1 MTSRNEY
8 EMLFKLSAQLG
19 QDFNGTF
26 SSAQKTLAA
35 TQKEI
40 QSLNK
45 LQSDISSY
53 AKQQQSVDALINKQF
68 EYRQQLKAVQ
78 EEIAASGE
86 YNQALANK
94 EFVLTQRIEQTE
106 VSLKRKRETLASMD
120 NALSIAGV
128 DTEKLTDE
136 TQRLGAA
143 VEDLR
148 DKQEKAGEEAENLKD
163 MEKQAAEEAEN
174 FGNVG
179 TESAA
184 AVGEALAAAGIAAL
198 LKEIYELYGD
208 CVVGAA
214 AFGDEIGTV
223 AVQYGIASQ
232 DLQAYYYAAE
242 LVDVS
247 VETLTST
254 MARNVRAMSEAQSGT
269 ERYAQAY
276 EKLGVSVVNA
286 TDGSLRNS
294 EDVYW
299 DVIDALGNM
308 QNASERDA
316 LAMELLGRSAQQ
328 INTLIAAGSGVMDE
342 YSQMAEQAG
351 YIMDEKMLASVM
363 ALDDELQ
370 IQKNNMTA
378 LKNAVGAQFAPEI
391 TAALQVWN
399 DMLADITAF
408 GEENPAVIKSLVTLG
423 LELTTIVGV
432 YSGYV
437 AVKKTATTLKALNAA
452 LTAKETVATSA
463 HTAAAVGQTAATTS
477 ATAAQTGLNAAMS
490 ANPFGL
496 ALTAVSALTVGLIS
510 LSSVMSDT
518 TRTEDQLTAKSK
530 AEYAQLQKLETRYKD
545 VCETYGETSYEAQ
558 ALKWEVEELTEA
570 YEDGKQ
576 TVKQYAEE
584 SAAYLDE
591 LRTAREEYEA
601 AMRAIDMEYDSS
613 VSLIDK
619 LEQLSSA
626 SQSAVRNQ
634 ASIIPIVNALN
645 EKYQS
650 LGLTFDSISGKLNI
664 SVTDMKDI
672 AQAEADAQTAEET
685 WKRYVELV
693 SGTPATKLAMDNAKS
708 VYDASAAEYKAAAE
722 AFEEYKGSSYY
733 WAEIIGNSMS
743 NAVFDGQ
750 YNNVKTYADVLRSAM
765 WDAQQIAFSDKAIW
779 EEEKQAYEKAL
790 ADMASIEK
798 EFGFNDSMDTSSESA
813 QKLALAVEA
822 VSKEYM
828 SAEEAGKHYGVA
840 VTRINAQIQAR
851 SKTEAALASAI
862 KAVRDGFLT
871 ASEAAVLY
879 GVSVSSIE
887 THEKI
892 KTITDEITALSD
904 AYQEAYREAY
914 DSVSGQYRLWD
925 KAAEVIPTDVEII
938 NAALETQT
946 AYWHDY
952 NVDLQS
958 LRERSADIEGLSEV
972 IASFADGSKESV
984 NTVAGMAQMTDDE
997 LGKMVANWRALQEE
1011 QRSASE
1017 SLATMD
1023 SDYVAELELLQNE
1036 LKATINDLNLA
1047 EEAENAANETMDAY
1061 IEAIKASADEAA
1073 TIAQQLATQIGI
1085 SLNTANGVITVSG
1098 ASAEAGTVPV
1108 GDSPSLGR
1116 EIISGSASKSA
1127 VGTNPLVPRKELSY
1141 RIYHTGGLVGDIATL
1156 SESEEFAKLLKG
1168 EFVSSPAQMKHFMEV
1183 VLPQIAEYRSTV
1195 NALDPDRKAD
1205 QPFSPGTYIV
1215 NLSPQLA
1222 LPRGERESLEK
1233 EIRYYGTYHNGGLV
1247 GDVAKLSEREE
1258 FAKLVK
1264 EVLVYTP
1271 EQTKSLTEY
1280 IIPQIAEYKASI
1292 AAANPNNAA
1301 EAKSSYG
1308 AKYDVTISP
1317 QFTLQGVNS
1326 DNMEDKFLECGE
1338 MLVDMVIDK
1347 LEEIGIDAKRS
1358 AYA

>member
-1 MTSRNEY
+1 
-8 EMLFKLSAQLG
+8 MLFKLSAQLG

-53 AKQQQSVDALINKQF
+53 AKQQQSVESLVAKLSIYQ
-68 EYRQQLKAVQ
+68 QQLQNVRQ
-78 EEIAASGE
+78 EISTADGYSAS
-86 YNQALANK
+86 LANK
-94 EFVLTQRIEQTE
+94 ELDLKRRIEQTE
-106 VSLKRKRETLASMD
+106 ISLKQKTEALKRTGDALAE
-120 NALSIAGV
+120 AGV
-128 DTEKLTDE
+128 DTQNLSLE
-136 TQRLGAA
+136 TKRLGEE
-143 VEDLR
+143 VDSIKK
-148 DKQEKAGEEAENLKD
+148 KQE
-163 MEKQAAEEAEN
+163 QAAEEAES
-174 FGNVG
+174 FGKAG
-179 TESAA
+179 SDAA
-184 AVGEALAAAGIAAL
+184 IAVGDALAAAGIAAL

-214 AFGDEIGTV
+214 SFGDEIGTV
-223 AVQYGIASQ
+223 SIQYGIAAQ
-232 DLQAYYYAAE
+232 DLQAFYYAAE

-269 ERYAQAY
+269 ERYAEAY
-276 EKLGVSVVNA
+276 EKLGVSVINT
-286 TDGSLRNS
+286 TDGSLRDS
-294 EDVYW
+294 EAVYW
-299 DVIDALGNM
+299 DVIDALGDM
-308 QNASERDA
+308 ENASERDA

-378 LKNAVGAQFAPEI
+378 LKNTIGAQFAPEI
-391 TAALQVWN
+391 TAALQLWN
-399 DMLADITAF
+399 NMLADMTEFA
-408 GEENPAVIKSLVTLG
+408 EENPAVVKSLIALG
-423 LELTTIVGV
+423 LELSTIVGV
-432 YSGYV
+432 YGGYV
-437 AVKKTATTLKALNAA
+437 AIKKTATALKALNAA
-452 LTAKETVATSA
+452 LTAKETAA
-463 HTAAAVGQTAATTS
+463 TAAQTAATVTQTAATTS

-490 ANPFGL
+490 ANPIGL
-496 ALTAVSALTVGLIS
+496 TLAAVSALTVGIIS
-510 LSSVMSDT
+510 LSSVISEAANK
-518 TRTEDQLTAKSK
+518 EDQLTAKSK
-530 AEYAQLQKLETRYKD
+530 AEYAQLQKLDAQYKN

-558 ALKWEVEELTEA
+558 SLKWEIDELSEA
-570 YEDGKQ
+570 YENGKK
-576 TVKQYAEE
+576 TVQQYAEE
-584 SAAYLDE
+584 SAAYLEE

-664 SVTDMKDI
+664 SVADMKDI

-685 WKRYVELV
+685 WKRYVELI

-743 NAVFDGQ
+743 NAVLDGQ
-750 YNNVKTYADVLRSAM
+750 YNNVKTYGDALRSAM

-790 ADMASIEK
+790 AEMESIEK

-813 QKLALAVEA
+813 TKLALAVEA

-840 VTRINAQIQAR
+840 VTRITTQIQAR
-851 SKTEAALASAI
+851 AKTESALSSAI
-862 KAVRDGFLT
+862 KAVRDGFLS
-871 ASEAAVLY
+871 ASEAAILY
-879 GVSVSSIE
+879 DISISSIE

-892 KTITDEITALSD
+892 KALTDEITALSD
-904 AYQEAYREAY
+904 AYREAYNEAY
-914 DSVSGQYRLWD
+914 DSVSGQYKLWD

-952 NVDLQS
+952 NVDLQN

-984 NTVAGMAQMTDDE
+984 NTVAGMAQMTDEE
-997 LGKMVANWRALQEE
+997 LGRMVANWQMLKTEQE
-1011 QRSASE
+1011 SVSE
-1017 SLATMD
+1017 ALATTEA
-1023 SDYVAELELLQNE
+1023 DYAAELELLQNK
-1036 LKATINDLNLA
+1036 LQSTIEVLNL
-1047 EEAENAANETMDAY
+1047 EEDARSAADATMDAY
-1061 IEAIKASADEAA
+1061 IEALKAGADEAA
-1073 TIAQQLATQIGI
+1073 EIAQQLATQVGI
-1085 SLNTANGVITVSG
+1085 SLNTSNGSITVNGVSSKGGSITGSIT
-1098 ASAEAGTVPV
+1098 AST
-1108 GDSPSLGR
+1108 
-1116 EIISGSASKSA
+1116 
-1127 VGTNPLVPRKELSY
+1127 VGTGSIDSKKAFRY
-1141 RIYHTGGLVGDIATL
+1141 YGIYHSGGLVGDVATL
-1156 SESEEFAKLLKG
+1156 TESEEFAKLLEG
-1168 EFVSSPAQMKHFMEV
+1168 EFVSTPAQMKRFMDDT
-1183 VLPQIAEYRSTV
+1183 LPQIAEYKTTV
-1195 NALDPDRKAD
+1195 ATAPR
-1205 QPFSPGTYIV
+1205 
-1215 NLSPQLA
+1215 LA
-1222 LPRGERESLEK
+1222 TEAQSSQ
-1233 EIRYYGTYHNGGLV
+1233 V
-1247 GDVAKLSEREE
+1247 VA
-1258 FAKLVK
+1258 
-1264 EVLVYTP
+1264 YT
-1271 EQTKSLTEY
+1271 
-1280 IIPQIAEYKASI
+1280 I
-1292 AAANPNNAA
+1292 
-1301 EAKSSYG
+1301 
-1308 AKYDVTISP
+1308 TISP
-1317 QFTLQGVNS
+1317 QFTLQGVEGENI
-1326 DNMEDKFLECGE
+1326 EDKIRECGD
-1338 MLVDMVIDK
+1338 MLVDMVVDK

>member
-1 MTSRNEY
+1 MATRNEY

-53 AKQQQSVDALINKQF
+53 AKQQQSVESLEAKLSIYQ
-68 EYRQQLKAVQ
+68 QQLQNVRQ
-78 EEIAASGE
+78 EISASDE
-86 YNQALANK
+86 YSASLANK
-94 EFVLTQRIEQTE
+94 ELDLKQRIEQTE
-106 VSLKRKRETLASMD
+106 ISLKQKSEALKRTGDALLA
-120 NALSIAGV
+120 AGV
-128 DTEKLTDE
+128 DTQNLSQE
-136 TQRLGAA
+136 TKRLGEE
-143 VEDLR
+143 VDSLKE
-148 DKQEKAGEEAENLKD
+148 KQE
-163 MEKQAAEEAEN
+163 QAAEEAEH
-174 FGNVG
+174 FGDVG
-179 TESAA
+179 SNSAA
-184 AVGEALAAAGIAAL
+184 AVGEALAAAGITAL

-223 AVQYGIASQ
+223 AVQYGIAAQ

-269 ERYAQAY
+269 ERYAEAY
-276 EKLGVSVVNA
+276 EKLGVSVINT

-294 EDVYW
+294 EAVYW

-342 YSQMAEQAG
+342 YARMAEQAG

-399 DMLADITAF
+399 DMLAGMTEFAD
-408 GEENPAVIKSLVTLG
+408 ENPVVVKSLIALG
-423 LELTTIVGV
+423 LELTTIVGA

-437 AVKKTATTLKALNAA
+437 AVKKTATALKALNVA
-452 LTAKETVATSA
+452 LTAKETAATTA
-463 HTAAAVGQTAATTS
+463 HTAATVAQTAATTS

-490 ANPFGL
+490 ANPIGL
-496 ALTAVSALTVGLIS
+496 TLAAVSALTVGIIS
-510 LSSVMSDT
+510 LSSVISEASKN
-518 TRTEDQLTAKSK
+518 EDQLTAKSK
-530 AEYAQLQKLETRYKD
+530 AEYAQLQKLDAQYKN
-545 VCETYGETSYEAQ
+545 VCKTYGETSYEAQ
-558 ALKWEVEELTEA
+558 ALKWEVDELSEA
-570 YEDGKQ
+570 YENGKM
-576 TVKQYAEE
+576 TVQEYAEE
-584 SAAYLDE
+584 SAAYLEE
-591 LRTAREEYEA
+591 LRRAREEYL
-601 AMRAIDMEYDSS
+601 AIMQEFDSEYGSS
-613 VSLIDK
+613 MSLIEK
-619 LEQLSSA
+619 LEQLSTA
-626 SQSAVRNQ
+626 SESVTQNQ
-634 ASIIPIVNALN
+634 AAIIPIVDALN
-645 EKYQS
+645 EKYKS
-650 LGLTFDSISGKLNI
+650 LGLTFDSMTGKFNI
-664 SVTDMKDI
+664 TFADMKEV
-672 AQAEADAQTAEET
+672 AEAEVSAQKAEAA
-685 WKRYVELV
+685 WKRYVQLV
-693 SGTPATKLAMDNAKS
+693 SEAPANEGAIKDAQAI
-708 VYDASAAEYKAAAE
+708 YDASNAAYENAKKEY
-722 AFEEYKGSSYY
+722 EEYTSTFGYWLELIGTSLGGAGNQDAYY
-733 WAEIIGNSMS
+733 NLLQR
-743 NAVFDGQ
+743 D
-750 YNNVKTYADVLRSAM
+750 K
-765 WDAQQIAFSDKAIW
+765 WDAFAVSKSDK
-779 EEEKQAYEKAL
+779 EELDKKIAAYRAAQEEMR
-790 ADMASIEK
+790 DIER
-798 EFGFNDSMDTSSESA
+798 EYGFSDSMDTSSESA
-813 QKLALAVEA
+813 QKLVLAVEA

-914 DSVSGQYRLWD
+914 DSVSGQYQLWD

-1061 IEAIKASADEAA
+1061 IEALKVGADEAA

-1098 ASAEAGTVPV
+1098 ATAEAGIVPV
-1108 GDSPSLGR
+1108 GGSPSLGR
-1116 EIISGSASKSA
+1116 EIISGGVSKSA
-1127 VGTNPLVPRKELSY
+1127 VGTKPLVPRKELSY
-1141 RIYHTGGLVGDIATL
+1141 RIYHTGGLVGDVATL

-1205 QPFSPGTYIV
+1205 QHFSPSTYTV
-1215 NLSPQLA
+1215 NLSSQLA

-1233 EIRYYGTYHNGGLV
+1233 EIRYYGTYHTGGLV

-1301 EAKSSYG
+1301 EAQSSYG
-1308 AKYDVTISP
+1308 AKYDITISP

-1338 MLVDMVIDK
+1338 VLVDMVIDK